1 MRKEKDVS
9 ASNRAARSGSTDV
22 DLFLDALD
30 HPLKLEIQALRR
42 IILGVDPAI
51 AESIKWNAPSFATRE
66 HFATF
71 QLRAQDCIRIVL
83 HLGAR
88 TRDAPA
94 RLAVDDPTSMLS
106 WASGN
111 RALVAFSTMSE
122 VTSRQ
127 KAFEYILH
135 QWIAYV

>member
-1 MRKEKDVS
+1 MS
-9 ASNRAARSGSTDV
+9 ASNRATRSASTDV
-22 DLFLDALD
+22 DQFLDALD
-30 HPLKLEIQALRR
+30 HPLKPEMQALRR

-94 RLAVDDPTSMLS
+94 RLVIDDPAGMLS

-111 RALVAFSTMSE
+111 RALVAFSAMSE

-127 KAFEYILH
+127 KAFEHILR
-135 QWIAYV
+135 QWISYV